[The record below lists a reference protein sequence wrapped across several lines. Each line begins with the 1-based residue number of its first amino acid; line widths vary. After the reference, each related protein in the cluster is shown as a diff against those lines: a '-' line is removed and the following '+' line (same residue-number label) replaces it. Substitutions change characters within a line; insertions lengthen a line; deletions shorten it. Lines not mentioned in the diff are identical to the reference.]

1 MRFVI
6 VGASAAGISA
16 AETLRCHDECADIV
30 IISDEELIY
39 SRPMLSYYLAGTRDE
54 EGLLYRSRDFFK
66 DNRIEAIIA
75 RAVKLDPEKNQVQLE
90 DGRKVDY
97 DRLLLATGA
106 SPRFPK
112 VEGMDKEG
120 VFGLRKI
127 TDVEGMLA
135 RLPHA
140 TRAVVLGA
148 GLVGLK
154 AAAGL
159 KQHGLDVT
167 VLVGSL
173 QVLSQ
178 MLDES
183 SSEVFKQIFEEN
195 GVPVITGV
203 QAAEVLGKAQVE
215 GLKLTSGEVYPCEL
229 VVVGKGVDPNLD
241 LVEGTSIK
249 MDYGILIDEHCRTNV
264 PDIYA
269 AGDAAQAM
277 DVLRG
282 EPWINALWPCA
293 VEQGRIAALNMAGE
307 ETAYKGSMRMN
318 SVQFFDL
325 SVISAGLA
333 VLTPG
338 PLGSRQ
344 GEHDETLEDRPEPH
358 VYRKVFLKDD
368 TIVGF
373 VLIGEI
379 ETAGVLRTL
388 MEKRVDVS
396 DMKDELLSPRLDVGR
411 VLPLIAESH
420 EGVIETEFQEL
431 LETVSVGG

>member
-16 AETLRCHDECADIV
+16 AETLHRHDECAEIV

-39 SRPMLSYYLAGTRDE
+39 SRPMLSYYLAGARDE

-66 DNRIEAIIA
+66 DNRLEAIIA
-75 RAVKLDPEKNQVQLE
+75 RAVKLDPEKNQVHLE

-112 VEGMDKEG
+112 AEGMDKEG

-167 VLVGSL
+167 VLVGSP

-203 QAAEVLGKAQVE
+203 QAAAVLGKAQVE
-215 GLKLTSGEVYPCEL
+215 GLELTSGEVYPCEL
-229 VVVGKGVDPNLD
+229 IVVGKGVDPNLD

-293 VEQGRIAALNMAGE
+293 AEQGRIAALNMAGE
-307 ETAYKGSMRMN
+307 EAAYKGSMRMN

-325 SVISAGLA
+325 AVISAGLA

-338 PLGSRQ
+338 PLGSRRSKT
-344 GEHDETLEDRPEPH
+344 GPNHTS
-358 VYRKVFLKDD
+358 
-368 TIVGF
+368 
-373 VLIGEI
+373 
-379 ETAGVLRTL
+379 TARF
-388 MEKRVDVS
+388 S
-396 DMKDELLSPRLDVGR
+396 
-411 VLPLIAESH
+411 
-420 EGVIETEFQEL
+420 
-431 LETVSVGG
+431 

>member
-1 MRFVI
+1 MRYVI
-6 VGASAAGISA
+6 VGASAAGVSA
-16 AETLRCHDECADIV
+16 AETLRRHDESAEII

-39 SRPMLSYYLAGTRDE
+39 SRPMLSYYLEGTRDE
-54 EGLLYRSRDFFK
+54 QGLLLRSRDFFK

-75 RAVKLDPEKNQVQLE
+75 RAVKLDPERNLLHLE

-97 DRLLLATGA
+97 EQLLLATGA

-112 VEGMDKEG
+112 AAGMDKLG

-127 TDVEGMLA
+127 ADVEGMLA
-135 RLPHA
+135 RLPQA
-140 TRAVVLGA
+140 RRAVVLGA

-159 KQHGLDVT
+159 KQRGLDVK
-167 VLVGSL
+167 VLVGSPH
-173 QVLSQ
+173 VLSQ
-178 MLDES
+178 MLDET
-183 SSEVFKQIFEEN
+183 SSEVFKQLFEEN
-195 GVPVITGV
+195 GVPIITGV
-203 QAAEVLGKAQVE
+203 QPAEVLGKSQAE
-215 GLKLTSGEVYPCEL
+215 GIKVSSGEVYPCEL
-229 VVVGKGVDPNLD
+229 VIVGKGVDPNLE
-241 LVEGTSIK
+241 LVEGTSIEI
-249 MDYGILIDEHCRTNV
+249 DYGILVDEHCRTNV
-264 PDIYA
+264 PNIYA
-269 AGDAAQAM
+269 AGDSAQAM
-277 DVLRG
+277 DVLRR

-293 VEQGRIAALNMAGE
+293 TEQGRVAALNMTGE
-307 ETAYKGSMRMN
+307 GAVYRGSMRMN
-318 SVQFFDL
+318 SVQFFGL
-325 SVISAGLA
+325 PVISAGLA

-344 GEHDETLEDRPEPH
+344 GEHDETLEDRPAPN

-396 DMKDELLSPRLDVGR
+396 GMKDDLLSPRLDVGR
-411 VLPLIAESH
+411 VIPLIAACH
-420 EGVIETEFQEL
+420 AGAIETEFREL